1 MKILHL
7 ADLHLGK
14 VIQEQSLLEDQKYML
29 NEIIKKLQEEN
40 VETILISGDVYDRSI
55 PQTDAIDLLD
65 YFLNILIKDLKK
77 KVFIILGNND

>member
-29 NEIIKKLQEEN
+29 NEIIK
-40 VETILISGDVYDRSI
+40 
-55 PQTDAIDLLD
+55 
-65 YFLNILIKDLKK
+65 F
-77 KVFIILGNND
+77 FC